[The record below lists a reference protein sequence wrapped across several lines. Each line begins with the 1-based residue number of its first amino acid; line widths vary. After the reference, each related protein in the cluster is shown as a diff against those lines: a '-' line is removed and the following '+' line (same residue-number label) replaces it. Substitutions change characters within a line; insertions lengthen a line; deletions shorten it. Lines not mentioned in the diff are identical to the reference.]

1 MIISSIIL
9 ASSTKDPS
17 EILDERPFSWHKSL
31 SALFSLNAYADDLI
45 AGKEIKLYH
54 IITIYIFSK
63 KGEVMTS
70 LILFIF
76 LFIIQ
81 PLLSHTIPPTALI
94 KTPTGYC
101 PIQDLNENDPVTSC
115 DENNNQ
121 ESTSYVINKHL
132 VAHDMMLEIAVE
144 DNLMY
149 CLIQAPETVYDKRS
163 WITQHCFEEIKQKI
177 ADEYDCT
184 PDSVTLD
191 LYDLP
196 ESDILLTL
204 HPHHNFYIKSENG
217 DHLCHNWG
225 VALPIISCS
234 AATGW
239 SFFGI
244 AASAFTPASLLAV
257 VITVAIQIVT
267 SKIIDHLN
275 EKQHPNE
282 AYPSE
287 LACASITPDQFIPQ
301 KPTAHFSQAHKKMVV
316 DHDEKRTT
324 GCAGIP
330 QPDPALDKNEGCFLP
345 VEEKTPICILPIE
358 QPKED
363 KKTGCF
369 DTTEAQTP
377 IFHIQEIGKENIQKP
392 VVPQN
397 EEISGSKSSDNELI
411 QKQPDPISNTAHNV
425 NAQDA
430 LQRKMKALQGAQKK
444 ATLIKKIDNNR
455 IRYYMPERKS
465 HTHGTTRGASY
476 VVEHN
481 IQTGQ
486 VRSWN
491 ECYDHDGNVNRV
503 HPKTINGQNIKG
515 KHYPPTKSEL

>member
-1 MIISSIIL
+1 MI
-9 ASSTKDPS
+9 
-17 EILDERPFSWHKSL
+17 
-31 SALFSLNAYADDLI
+31 
-45 AGKEIKLYH
+45 
-54 IITIYIFSK
+54 
-63 KGEVMTS
+63 S

-76 LFIIQ
+76 LFIMQ

-184 PDSVTLD
+184 SDSVTLD

-196 ESDILLTL
+196 ENDILLTL

-225 VALPIISCS
+225 VALPIVSCS

-257 VITVAIQIVT
+257 AITVTTQIVT

-275 EKQHPNE
+275 KKQHPND

-287 LACASITPDQFIPQ
+287 LACASITPNQFIPQ
-301 KPTAHFSQAHKKMVV
+301 KPTAHFSQVHKTTVV

-330 QPDPALDKNEGCFLP
+330 QPDPARDKNEGCFLP
-345 VEEKTPICILPIE
+345 VKQKTPICILPIE
-358 QPKED
+358 QPKEN

-377 IFHIQEIGKENIQKP
+377 IFHIQEIVKENRQKP
-392 VVPQN
+392 VAPQKEN
-397 EEISGSKSSDNELI
+397 PHTPSDSQGEKTKTVEDIVKEAQPWEDITSPSEQFIKSGDFNDTLKDFNSLELSEVKDISVGKTGILPNG
-411 QKQPDPISNTAHNV
+411 NRV
-425 NAQDA
+425 NARNTSSGDY
-430 LQRKMKALQGAQKK
+430 KFP
-444 ATLIKKIDNNR
+444 TLEIIRGKGNR
-455 IRYYMPERKS
+455 TKIRY
-465 HTHGTTRGASY
+465 GT
-476 VVEHN
+476 
-481 IQTGQ
+481 
-486 VRSWN
+486 
-491 ECYDHDGNVNRV
+491 
-503 HPKTINGQNIKG
+503 P
-515 KHYPPTKSEL
+515 